1 MKKEQLTLCLL
12 NGISSTG
19 YSLIA
24 PLFPPLFKERN
35 LSNLLCS
42 YLISIFCTTNI
53 LSALIC
59 SYLCQKL
66 GQKPFFL
73 FSVLGNSLSIMC
85 YGFIIYLKDNK
96 YFLILSFINRINHGF
111 FSGTINVICFAITS
125 QINSGKDL
133 EKASGYMELSWQIG
147 LTIGPTLIGAI
158 FDYVGYSIPFIIIGF
173 LSLIG
178 VYYTYKYIYLVDL
191 EQYEKEILLNNN
203 INNNNEEE
211 ISLSNNNANNNE
223 SLLTSLKYK
232 PTIFLTLCLIIQLNT
247 LDFYIPTL
255 VNHLNDNFNI
265 TTSKASLFFLLATIG
280 SAICIQ
286 FIPKF
291 TDCFTNFQLMYY
303 GLFLGAFFV
312 LFIPPMSFLPQS
324 YILIIIGIFAEG
336 FLSGIIN
343 IPCFIELTKVGK
355 IIFPKNKNL
364 QQNVP
369 SSLFNLCFYI
379 GDLIEPVIGSWFTKN
394 FNFQASA
401 YFVCVLN
408 IIYGIIFGLFF
419 KQNEKDIDKNQ
430 GNIIIDKNLSNIQ
443 PNV

>member
-24 PLFPPLFKERN
+24 PLFPPLFKERS
-35 LSNLLCS
+35 LTNLLCS

-53 LSALIC
+53 LSALTC
-59 SYLCQKL
+59 SYICQKV

-73 FSVLGNSLSIMC
+73 FSILGNSLSIMF
-85 YGFIIYLKDNK
+85 YGFIIYIKNNK

-111 FSGTINVICFAITS
+111 FSGTINVISFAITS
-125 QINSGKDL
+125 QINSGKEL

-158 FDYVGYSIPFIIIGF
+158 FDYVGYSIPFIIIGLF
-173 LSLIG
+173 SLTG

-191 EQYEKEILLNNN
+191 EKYEKEILLTNN
-203 INNNNEEE
+203 INNIEEE
-211 ISLSNNNANNNE
+211 ISLSKNNTNGNE

-232 PTIFLTLCLIIQLNT
+232 QTIFLTLCLIVQLNT

-255 VNHLNDNFNI
+255 VNHLKDNFNI

-324 YILIIIGIFAEG
+324 YILILIGIFAEG

-343 IPCFIELTKVGK
+343 VPCFIELAKIGK

-369 SSLFNLCFYI
+369 ASLFNLCFYI

-401 YFVCVLN
+401 YFTCFLN
-408 IIYGIIFGLFF
+408 IIYGIIFGLFY
-419 KQNEKDIDKNQ
+419 KPEIKDIKKNSD
-430 GNIIIDKNLSNIQ
+430 NIIIDKKLSNIQ
-443 PNV
+443 VNI

>member
-24 PLFPPLFKERN
+24 PLFPPLFKERS
-35 LSNLLCS
+35 LTNLLCS

-53 LSALIC
+53 LSALTC
-59 SYLCQKL
+59 SYICQKV

-73 FSVLGNSLSIMC
+73 FSILGNSLSIMF
-85 YGFIIYLKDNK
+85 YGFIIYIKNNK

-111 FSGTINVICFAITS
+111 FSGTINVISFAITS
-125 QINSGKDL
+125 QINSGKEL

-158 FDYVGYSIPFIIIGF
+158 FDYVGYSIPFIIIGLF
-173 LSLIG
+173 SLTG

-191 EQYEKEILLNNN
+191 EKYEKEILLTNN
-203 INNNNEEE
+203 INNIEEE
-211 ISLSNNNANNNE
+211 ISLSKNNTNGNE

-232 PTIFLTLCLIIQLNT
+232 QTIFLTLCLIVQLNT

-255 VNHLNDNFNI
+255 VNHLKDNFNI

-324 YILIIIGIFAEG
+324 YILILIGIFAEG

-343 IPCFIELTKVGK
+343 VPCFIELAKIGK

-369 SSLFNLCFYI
+369 ASLFNLCFYI

-401 YFVCVLN
+401 YFTCFLN
-408 IIYGIIFGLFF
+408 IIYGIIFGLFYRP
-419 KQNEKDIDKNQ
+419 EIKDIKKNSD
-430 GNIIIDKNLSNIQ
+430 NIIIDKKLSNIQ
-443 PNV
+443 VNI

>member
-24 PLFPPLFKERN
+24 PLFPPLFKERS
-35 LSNLLCS
+35 LTNLLCS

-53 LSALIC
+53 LSALTC
-59 SYLCQKL
+59 SYICQKV

-73 FSVLGNSLSIMC
+73 FSILGNSLSIMF
-85 YGFIIYLKDNK
+85 YGFIIYIKNNK

-111 FSGTINVICFAITS
+111 FSGTINVISFAITS
-125 QINSGKDL
+125 QINSGKEL

-158 FDYVGYSIPFIIIGF
+158 FDYVGYSIPFIIIGLF
-173 LSLIG
+173 SFTG

-191 EQYEKEILLNNN
+191 EKYEKEILLTNN
-203 INNNNEEE
+203 INNIEEE
-211 ISLSNNNANNNE
+211 ISLSKNNTNGNE

-232 PTIFLTLCLIIQLNT
+232 QTIFLTLCLIVQLNT

-255 VNHLNDNFNI
+255 VNHLKDNFNI

-324 YILIIIGIFAEG
+324 YILILIGIFAEG

-343 IPCFIELTKVGK
+343 VPCFIELAKIGK

-369 SSLFNLCFYI
+369 ASLFNLCFYI

-401 YFVCVLN
+401 YFTCFLN
-408 IIYGIIFGLFF
+408 IIYGIIFGLFY
-419 KQNEKDIDKNQ
+419 KPEIKDIKKNSD
-430 GNIIIDKNLSNIQ
+430 NIIIDKKLSNIQ
-443 PNV
+443 VNI